1 MKKKKF
7 NVVKFI
13 SVIILTI
20 FLIYFVLNCKYL
32 LKLPTKTFIVE
43 NGTLSYEESAVGYVL
58 REEYLLKGE
67 EYKNGMVPIK
77 AEGEKVAKGET
88 VFRYYSNGEEDL
100 TRKINELDKQINEAL
115 EKNEKSI
122 LTSDITNLDKQIEK
136 IINELYKQNDIK
148 KIEELKKQIE
158 NYMNKKS
165 QIAGEQ
171 SPAGSYIK
179 QLIDEKNM
187 IKQKVSQN
195 AINIPATESGVV
207 SYRVDGLENILTI
220 KDLSYLNSKLLNDFE
235 MNIGAIIPQ
244 SSEEGKVINNFYS
257 YIACVI
263 NTENAMEAKEGNWVK
278 IRFSNA
284 KEVKAQII
292 KINEEDKNRVIV
304 FKVNEEI
311 EELIE
316 YRKISFDIIWWEYS
330 GLKVT
335 NDSLVEKD
343 DLTYIKRKKANYIEE
358 ILVKV
363 LRQNDIY
370 SIVTNYDND
379 ELKNLGYSAEE
390 IENMKKIKIY
400 DEVLLHK

>member
-67 EYKNGMVPIK
+67 EYKNGMVQIK
-77 AEGEKVAKGET
+77 GEGEKVAKGET

-100 TRKINELDKQINEAL
+100 TQKINELDKQINEAI

-179 QLIDEKNM
+179 QLIDEKN
-187 IKQKVSQN
+187 ILKDKVAQN

-207 SYRVDGLENILTI
+207 SYRIDGLENILTI
-220 KDLSYLNSKLLNDFE
+220 NDLSYLNSELLNVFE

-244 SSEEGKVINNFYS
+244 SGEEGKVINNFYS

-304 FKVNEEI
+304 FIVNEEI

-400 DEVLLHK
+400 DEILLHK